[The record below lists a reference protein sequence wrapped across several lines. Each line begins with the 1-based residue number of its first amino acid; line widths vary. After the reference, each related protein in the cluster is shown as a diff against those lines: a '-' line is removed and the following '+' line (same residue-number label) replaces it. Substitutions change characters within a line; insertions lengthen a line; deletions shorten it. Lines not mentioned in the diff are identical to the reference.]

1 MKGNS
6 NSIEWNINTGIANVY
21 ALRFSYMNI
30 TSAPIKVRVQLI
42 AADGRILKNDEINFP
57 VAAEKWKTLS
67 TTTGS
72 YINAGHYKVR
82 ISAENMNG
90 LWFNALD
97 VQ

>member
-1 MKGNS
+1 
-6 NSIEWNINTGIANVY
+6 
-21 ALRFSYMNI
+21 MNI

-42 AADGRILKNDEINFP
+42 AADGRILKNDEITFP